1 MTFSSL
7 KHILFPKL
15 GFRNLNSSFPFP
27 SQPKSTLAG
36 SLPARLSMNPSAAE
50 TDNMSPQRK
59 VQSDE
64 GTHCAFFYGNNIP
77 VDNFAGALLTRDT

>member
-1 MTFSSL
+1 
-7 KHILFPKL
+7 
-15 GFRNLNSSFPFP
+15 
-27 SQPKSTLAG
+27 
-36 SLPARLSMNPSAAE
+36 MNPSAAE